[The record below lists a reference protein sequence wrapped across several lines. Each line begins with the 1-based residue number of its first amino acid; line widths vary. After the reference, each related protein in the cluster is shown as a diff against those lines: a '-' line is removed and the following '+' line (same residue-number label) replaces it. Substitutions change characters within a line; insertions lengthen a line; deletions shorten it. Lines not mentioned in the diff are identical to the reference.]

1 MSEKREFFSSRY
13 GLLAASLGC
22 AIGVGNIWRFPR
34 IAAENGGGA
43 FLIPWILFLFIW
55 SIPLIIA
62 EYSLGR
68 KTREGVVGTFANF
81 GKRNKA
87 WMGAFIAL
95 VASAVLFYYAVIVG
109 WCIYYFALSLKG
121 TFTSNGLT
129 PGEAKQLFLS
139 FAGTPVTIFYQAI
152 PLLICGGIIYRGGVR
167 GIERMNEIMIPAL
180 FVLLVIAAI
189 RAVTLPGAG
198 EGIRYLFVPR
208 WEYLTSYKT
217 WIEALAQSAWSTGAG
232 FGLYLTYAVYV
243 GKKQDIVR
251 NSLFTAVGNNV
262 ASIIAAL
269 AVIPTVFAILPTAEA
284 NEALGAG
291 SVGLTFF
298 WLPELFAKMPLGWLF
313 STLFFITLVFAG
325 LSSLISLVELPTRV
339 IMDFG
344 VPRKK
349 AVTVV
354 VAVSFALGIPSAL
367 SLDFL
372 DNQDYVWGKG
382 LILSGLMFA
391 VLIIRYGAPAF
402 RKHLLDKNEDMEVG
416 SWFDYAI
423 YLVPLQVLLM
433 MGWWFYRAVKDLP
446 EWWNPVAVQSI
457 GTSVMQWGMA
467 IGLFLALNRFLK
479 EKVVPTAQ
487 NSESGNTV

>member
-1 MSEKREFFSSRY
+1 MSEKREFFSSRW

-68 KTREGVVGTFANF
+68 KTREGVVGTFATF
-81 GKRNKA
+81 GKKNKA

-109 WCIYYFALSLKG
+109 WCIYYFLLSLKG
-121 TFTSNGLT
+121 TFTNNGLT
-129 PGEAKQLFLS
+129 PGEAKQIFLS
-139 FAGTPVTIFYQAI
+139 FAGTPVTIFYMAI
-152 PLLICGGIIYRGGVR
+152 PLLICGGIIYRGGVK
-167 GIERMNEIMIPAL
+167 GIERMNQIMIPAL

-198 EGIRYLFVPR
+198 EGVRYLFVPR

-243 GKKQDIVR
+243 GKKQDIVK
-251 NSLFTAVGNNV
+251 NSLFTAIGNNF

-269 AVIPTVFAILPTAEA
+269 AVIPTVFAILPTAA
-284 NEALGAG
+284 AHDALSAG

-313 STLFFITLVFAG
+313 SILFFTTLVFAG

-344 VPRKK
+344 IPRKK
-349 AVTVV
+349 AVSVV
-354 VAVSFALGIPSAL
+354 VGLSFALGIPSAL

-402 RKHLLDKNEDMEVG
+402 RKHLLDKDEDMEVG

-457 GTSVMQWGMA
+457 GTSIMQWGIA
-467 IGLFLALNRFLK
+467 IAVFIALNKFLK
-479 EKVVPTAQ
+479 NKVVPTAQ
-487 NSESGNTV
+487 NSDIDG